1 MFSSMFVGL
10 SGMNA
15 YSSGL
20 RQISNNITNLNST
33 GFKAGTTSFGDLV
46 RSGGGFGSVSRDGQ
60 GVSLSES
67 RTDFAQGE
75 LRQTTRGLDLAVD
88 GAGFL
93 VLLRRDGQTVLSR
106 TGSFEV
112 NGDGEIVLAGT
123 ELRLA
128 TLNGSGQPQ
137 AVTLAGQRFSSP
149 NATTK
154 IKFNGNLSST
164 AASVTHTVPV
174 TVFDASGS
182 SEGWQVLFT
191 RDAASITTNPP
202 AVEWGVEVRTAAG
215 TALPTTKIRF
225 ENGLPTA
232 ATSKMTFADSSS
244 GLSIEFD
251 FSEGVTPFSN
261 GDRSDLTVAQ
271 NGRDGRDRGDL
282 VNVSVNEKGQI
293 SLTYSNQDTKT
304 VGDIALALPA
314 DAQQLSEIGNGL
326 YELDDL
332 RGIAFAGSSAKGA
345 GRVLSNRL
353 EASNVD
359 LSRQFGELILIQRG
373 YQASSQIVSAS
384 NEMIQQLLALRGQG

>member
-33 GFKAGTTSFGDLV
+33 GFKSATTQFGDLV
-46 RSGGGFGSVSRDGQ
+46 RSGQGFGSMSRDGQ
-60 GVSLSES
+60 GVALGDS

-75 LRQTTRGLDLAVD
+75 LRQTNRGLDLGVD

-93 VLLRRDGQTVLSR
+93 VLLRPDGQAVLAR

-112 NGDGEIVLAGT
+112 NGDGEIVLAGSD
-123 ELRLA
+123 LRLA
-128 TLNGSGQPQ
+128 TLDASGQPQ
-137 AVTLAGQRFSSP
+137 AVTLAGQRFSAP
-149 NATTK
+149 QATTR
-154 IKFNGNLSST
+154 IRFSGNLSGT
-164 AASVTHTVPV
+164 AASNTHTVPV
-174 TVFDASGS
+174 TVFDRIGDAL
-182 SEGWQVLFT
+182 GWQVLFT
-191 RDAASITTNPP
+191 RDPASVTTNPP
-202 AVEWGVEVRTAAG
+202 AVEWSVDVRDAGGASLGVQR
-215 TALPTTKIRF
+215 LRF
-225 ENGLPTA
+225 ESGAPTEA
-232 ATSKMTFADSSS
+232 SRTMTVTDPAT
-244 GLSIEFD
+244 GLSIQLD
-251 FSEGVTPFSN
+251 FTEGVTPFSN
-261 GDRSDLTVAQ
+261 GDRSDLNVAQ

-282 VNVSVNEKGQI
+282 VNVSVNEDGEVL
-293 SLTYSNQDTKT
+293 LTYSNQDTRT

-314 DAQQLSEIGNGL
+314 DAQQLSEIGRGL
-326 YELDDL
+326 YQLDDL
-332 RGIAFAGSSAKGA
+332 RGISFAGSSQKGA

-384 NEMIQQLLALRGQG
+384 NEMIQQLFAIRGQG